1 MPRLARIR
9 FVNVGPRKARM
20 EDLEI
25 DLRDASGVPTDTA
38 IWLDNGF
45 GKSTMVNLFF
55 AMVRPAT
62 RDFVGRQVDN
72 KKLEDYILAKDH
84 SVVAAEWVLDAKP
97 GDPELFGSDA
107 RLVTGTFMERTR
119 GGDEKL
125 DRHFF
130 AFYVVPGEPCFTL
143 EGLPLYTDD
152 TRTERWTLAGFK
164 ARMGEA
170 AKRAPQAELI
180 DETVQKKWLA
190 QLDDL
195 GLDPDLFDYQT
206 QMNAREAGAAD
217 LFKFKDVDQFL
228 EFFLNMVQDPEL
240 GEGVS
245 AAIGTYRSELRQRK
259 DRLLPERDLV
269 EGLVTRFKKLREIH
283 GERSALQDRME
294 QAADEMGALRTFL
307 DTRITSLQ
315 ADVLEWTRQATEIR
329 RVQSEQAR
337 RADQRT
343 RFYAAVRLHFAEL
356 RLLEATNARKK
367 LEDDEKQARRMSG
380 LWRAAFPLAA
390 ALQHER
396 LAQQRLD
403 ELREARAEHAPLE
416 ARLRE
421 AARRYAAA
429 ILAAIAEHG
438 VEQAKR
444 RERASEH
451 GRLAEAE
458 RRTATKHLREST
470 KSAGEALSIRTRL
483 RAAEADRER
492 LVKIGAIAAEEAP
505 AAGHRRWILKAGEL
519 RKEKGEAEAQ
529 REHLKAEVAEQ
540 NERVDAADGEAR
552 EASQAAKGLADEF
565 SRGSTAR
572 ADLEADERLLECL
585 EVERLDLDTMPD
597 ASLLR
602 IKREIERL
610 QASVYRLF
618 SDRADTERL
627 LDHLERTQLLPPSR
641 EVAALIERLQGEV
654 EMALSGWEY
663 AAQSL
668 SIASGEARAFVE
680 RAPHLALG
688 VIVRDKDVDK
698 ARSILD
704 ACDLELDVPVVVAPE
719 SAVRVEDSSA
729 GFVFGPSND
738 AHFDRNAGS
747 ELFQRRTASLRTV
760 REQIERE
767 ESWLEAL
774 RTLDFRLAEFRA
786 TYPRGWFAAQAEKVR
801 TAEEWAD
808 DRAEHHRQAV
818 ARRNGLVSELDQ
830 VGQRI
835 QGLDTE
841 ISGVERQGERIEGH
855 IAQFGVDLEPERQRA
870 AELEAK
876 AAQEEAFADEATN
889 RAEQHAAD
897 AAALNEEIVAAEGA
911 IGGLRE
917 RQSQIK
923 YRGNDPL
930 EPQPGNLAEYEAQYS
945 QRLAHYRKEIGEDA
959 MQALAEQQ
967 LALARNQRAQFRKLL
982 PSPSDEAEVIALVGT
997 MSPEEAE
1004 AQREAALNSPLM
1016 GAVGAIGNAVQRE
1029 TRAQGDAK
1037 EARDFARGLTD
1048 LPEIVPGENGAP
1060 ADADEAAAW
1069 LPLEKKVID
1078 EMREQVEAAN
1088 GEALQ
1093 VEAEVMLAEQQ
1104 AKTLRKDID
1113 RLRTLRQ
1120 SNEILIAGYAARP
1133 PAVWRPPENDAAIDA
1148 RLNQLEEGLYAVGQE
1163 QQKLNARL
1171 DGAIATINQWTESD
1185 QFAKIAPDSAMVR
1198 DIRARSPRE
1207 TEDDAERILQELDLR
1222 LAHINRT
1229 IAEVDRHR
1237 ATLVEQMLSAAERGV
1252 QLLKAAETQSQLPAH
1267 MPRFGKMNFLK
1278 VRLGDTSAADRR
1290 TRMEIL
1296 LDEVI
1301 NRESIPSG
1309 PKLVQD
1315 AVKRLGHPIEV
1326 LMLFPDPLR
1335 DAEYKPVQHMG
1346 INSGGEQL
1354 TMAVLL
1360 YCTLAQ
1366 LRARNLGRHRVTTS
1380 TLLLDNP
1387 FGAASRASFI
1397 ELQMEVARAARIQ
1410 LVYTTGIKD
1419 WDAVAMFPN
1428 VNRIRP
1434 GGVDLNTGEFLLE
1447 RDSVGTGMAVAQ
1459 LYRNPTAGRTARESQ
1474 PA

>member
-1 MPRLARIR
+1 MLQCTALRSAESLLIKELTERLVRFAREEAVGGGLPVRHDVRVCDQDGNATAGRRLLTLLEQAVLSCVEPQGAPRCLRIYPPAVAADAAPPTAGILGKIFGVHGRCVGMHRYVHDVAERMIQPWDLQKVQLPAGLLKLEVHGHEFQNVRVTVLVEASAEAVRRPPFNAARVALRVRVRTAEVEQVLKRGPLEASSAAALRPHPDVLNRTPRR
-9 FVNVGPRKARM
+9 FHISELLLMRELLLLLFARALPGCA
-20 EDLEI
+20 DNLCYQT
-25 DLRDASGVPTDTA
+25 ASG
-38 IWLDNGF
+38 
-45 GKSTMVNLFF
+45 SQ
-55 AMVRPAT
+55 PAPP
-62 RDFVGRQVDN
+62 V
-72 KKLEDYILAKDH
+72 H
-84 SVVAAEWVLDAKP
+84 
-97 GDPELFGSDA
+97 
-107 RLVTGTFMERTR
+107 
-119 GGDEKL
+119 
-125 DRHFF
+125 
-130 AFYVVPGEPCFTL
+130 
-143 EGLPLYTDD
+143 
-152 TRTERWTLAGFK
+152 
-164 ARMGEA
+164 
-170 AKRAPQAELI
+170 
-180 DETVQKKWLA
+180 
-190 QLDDL
+190 
-195 GLDPDLFDYQT
+195 
-206 QMNAREAGAAD
+206 
-217 LFKFKDVDQFL
+217 
-228 EFFLNMVQDPEL
+228 
-240 GEGVS
+240 
-245 AAIGTYRSELRQRK
+245 ELRQ
-259 DRLLPERDLV
+259 
-269 EGLVTRFKKLREIH
+269 
-283 GERSALQDRME
+283 
-294 QAADEMGALRTFL
+294 
-307 DTRITSLQ
+307 
-315 ADVLEWTRQATEIR
+315 
-329 RVQSEQAR
+329 
-337 RADQRT
+337 
-343 RFYAAVRLHFAEL
+343 Y
-356 RLLEATNARKK
+356 
-367 LEDDEKQARRMSG
+367 
-380 LWRAAFPLAA
+380 
-390 ALQHER
+390 
-396 LAQQRLD
+396 
-403 ELREARAEHAPLE
+403 
-416 ARLRE
+416 
-421 AARRYAAA
+421 
-429 ILAAIAEHG
+429 
-438 VEQAKR
+438 
-444 RERASEH
+444 
-451 GRLAEAE
+451 
-458 RRTATKHLREST
+458 
-470 KSAGEALSIRTRL
+470 
-483 RAAEADRER
+483 
-492 LVKIGAIAAEEAP
+492 
-505 AAGHRRWILKAGEL
+505 
-519 RKEKGEAEAQ
+519 
-529 REHLKAEVAEQ
+529 
-540 NERVDAADGEAR
+540 
-552 EASQAAKGLADEF
+552 
-565 SRGSTAR
+565 
-572 ADLEADERLLECL
+572 
-585 EVERLDLDTMPD
+585 
-597 ASLLR
+597 
-602 IKREIERL
+602 
-610 QASVYRLF
+610 
-618 SDRADTERL
+618 
-627 LDHLERTQLLPPSR
+627 
-641 EVAALIERLQGEV
+641 RLQGDV

-663 AAQSL
+663 AAESL

-698 ARSILD
+698 ARRILD
-704 ACDLELDVPVVVAPE
+704 ACDDLELDVPVVVAPE
-719 SAVRVEDSSA
+719 SAVREADSSA

-767 ESWLEAL
+767 ESLLGTL

-818 ARRNGLVSELDQ
+818 ARRNALISELEQ

-841 ISGVERQGERIEGH
+841 ISGAERQAERIDGH
-855 IAQFGVDLEPERQRA
+855 IAQFGVDLAPERQRA
-870 AELEAK
+870 AELETK
-876 AAQEEAFADEATN
+876 AAQEEAFADEATE
-889 RAEQHAAD
+889 RAEQHAAH
-897 AAALNEEIVAAEGA
+897 AAVLNEEIVAAEGA
-911 IGGLRE
+911 IGGRRE
-917 RQSQIK
+917 RESRIK
-923 YRGNDPL
+923 HLGNEPI
-930 EPQPGNLAEYEAQYS
+930 EPQPGNLAEYEAKYS

-959 MQALAEQQ
+959 TQALAEQEQ
-967 LALARNQRAQFRKLL
+967 ERARNQRAQFRKLL
-982 PSPSDEAEVIALVGT
+982 PSPADEAEVIALVGT

-1029 TRAQGDAK
+1029 TRAQGEAK
-1037 EARDFARGLTD
+1037 EARDFARGLMD

-1060 ADADEAAAW
+1060 ADADVAAAW
-1069 LPLEKKVID
+1069 LPVEKKVID
-1078 EMREQVEAAN
+1078 ELRERVEAAN

-1093 VEAEVMLAEQQ
+1093 VEAEAQLAEQQ
-1104 AKTLRKDID
+1104 AKTLGKDVD

-1120 SNEILIAGYAARP
+1120 SNEILIAGYAPRP
-1133 PAVWRPPENDAAIDA
+1133 PAAWRPPENDAAIGA
-1148 RLNQLEEGLYAVGQE
+1148 RLNQVEEELYTVGQE

-1171 DGAIATINQWTESD
+1171 DRAIAAINQWTESD
-1185 QFAKIAPDSAMVR
+1185 HFAKIAPDSAMVR

-1278 VRLGDTSAADRR
+1278 VRLGDSNAADRR
-1290 TRMEIL
+1290 ARMEIL

-1459 LYRNPTAGRTARESQ
+1459 LYRNPKGGRQTQES
-1474 PA
+1474 PLA